1 MRLVYHPGYDLQLGD
16 HVFPSAKFR
25 MIRDRLLQSGKFTE
39 EQILRPDPATREELL
54 LVHTPEWIDA
64 LSHGTLTMQQILR
77 LEIPY
82 SQAMVRAFKLM
93 AGGTILA
100 ARLALEDGASAN
112 LGGGF
117 HHAFPGHGEGF
128 CAIHDAAIAVRVLQ
142 REGLIRKALFIDCDV
157 HQGNGTAAIFVS
169 DPSVFTISLHQYDNY
184 PFEKTL
190 SSIDVHLPN
199 GTGDEVYLSRLAEVY
214 PVAVDV
220 FQPEL
225 IVYVAGADP
234 YCHDQLGGLDL
245 TMEGLQRRD
254 EIVLSVA
261 RERKIPTVI
270 TFAGGY
276 ARQLEDTITIQA
288 NTVVS
293 ALRVKSQPF

>member
-1 MRLVYHPGYDLQLGD
+1 MRLVYHPGYDLHLGN
-16 HVFPSAKFR
+16 HVFPSVKFR
-25 MIRDRLLQSGKFTE
+25 LIRDRLLESGDFTE

-54 LVHTPEWIDA
+54 LVHTAEWIDA
-64 LSHGTLTMQQILR
+64 LTHGTLTMQQVLR

-117 HHAFPGHGEGF
+117 HHAFPRHGEGF

-142 REGLIRKALFIDCDV
+142 QERLIRKALFIDCDV
-157 HQGNGTAAIFVS
+157 HQGNGTAAIFAN

-184 PFEKTL
+184 PFEKML
-190 SSIDVHLPN
+190 SSIDVHLPD
-199 GTGDEVYLSRLAEVY
+199 GTDDEIYLARLADVY
-214 PVAVDV
+214 PVAVDE
-220 FQPEL
+220 FRPDL
-225 IVYVAGADP
+225 IVYIAGADP
-234 YCHDQLGGLDL
+234 YRDDQLGGLNL
-245 TMEGLQRRD
+245 TMDGLRERD
-254 EIVLSVA
+254 RLILSTA
-261 RERKIPTVI
+261 RKRKIPVVI

-276 ARQLEDTITIQA
+276 ARRLEDTITIQA
-288 NTVVS
+288 GSVVA
-293 ALRVKSQPF
+293 ALPR